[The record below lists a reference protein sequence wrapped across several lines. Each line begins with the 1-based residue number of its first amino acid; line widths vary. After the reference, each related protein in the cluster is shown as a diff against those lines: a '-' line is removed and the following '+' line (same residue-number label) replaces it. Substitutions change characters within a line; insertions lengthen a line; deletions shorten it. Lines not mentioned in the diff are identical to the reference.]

1 MICSLQGVQ
10 LHQAAAGPRPRGRLR
25 SQVSKAVLLRIAAQ
39 ATVQIIVWAQLRLF
53 VRYRP
58 WPGLGTLAGRPS
70 HAPDHAHVVTCCLP
84 SCRYVPELAQVPK
97 KYLAEPWRMPAAAQ
111 QAAGCVI
118 GRDYPA
124 PVVQPDA
131 GRQNCRQLYAIKA
144 SLKAKEQAAKVYT
157 KHGSRKKP
165 NPPGKRK
172 AAAAAG
178 AAG

>member
-1 MICSLQGVQ
+1 MPWTLCSV
-10 LHQAAAGPRPRGRLR
+10 
-25 SQVSKAVLLRIAAQ
+25 AAQ
-39 ATVQIIVWAQLRLF
+39 
-53 VRYRP
+53 
-58 WPGLGTLAGRPS
+58 TLVS
-70 HAPDHAHVVTCCLP
+70 HAPCLTP
-84 SCRYVPELAQVPK
+84 WPPRSCRYVPELAQVPK
-97 KYLAEPWRMPAAAQ
+97 QYLAEPWRMPAAVQ

-144 SLKAKEQAAKVYT
+144 SLKTKEQAAKVYN

-172 AAAAAG
+172 AAAANG
-178 AAG
+178 AS